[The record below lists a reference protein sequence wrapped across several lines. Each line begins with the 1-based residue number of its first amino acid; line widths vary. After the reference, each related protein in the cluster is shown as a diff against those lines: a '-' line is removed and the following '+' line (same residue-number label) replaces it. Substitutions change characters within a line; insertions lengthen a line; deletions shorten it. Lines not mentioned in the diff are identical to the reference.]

1 MQDPSKPIWINKTEV
16 KVKTD
21 KPVIFVATPVHSE
34 CSIHYTQS
42 LLQFQQACMK
52 KGIMVSFALLK
63 SSLVTQGRNLC
74 VSNFLESTDPY
85 THFLFIDSDIDFN
98 SETIFSMIEADKE
111 VIAAPYPLKAIDW
124 DKIHKRI
131 TTKDFDA
138 DTLSKMGFTWPIK
151 LENQTQVEIKK
162 GDDIRKWLHTYPMKI
177 ENPNNVNVERG
188 VIEVTHSPTGCM
200 LIKRQVFDKMMK
212 AYPELKIEQP
222 TVVNGQES
230 TKPYYYNFFDTYHEP
245 ESKRYYGED
254 FGFCK
259 RWTKIGGKCYLYVA
273 DDITHVG
280 EYRYTGNLLVDMTN
294 NLKKIDDS
302 NKIK

>member
-1 MQDPSKPIWINKTEV
+1 MQDPSKPIWINKVEV

-21 KPVIFVATPVHSE
+21 QPVIFVATPVHSE

-138 DTLSKMGFTWPIK
+138 ETLSKMGFTWPIK
-151 LENQTQVEIKK
+151 LENQTQIEVKK
-162 GDDIRKWLHTYPMKI
+162 GIM
-177 ENPNNVNVERG
+177 
-188 VIEVTHSPTGCM
+188 EVSHAPTGCM

-259 RWTKIGGKCYLYVA
+259 RWTKIDGKCYLYVA

-294 NLKKIDDS
+294 NLKTID
-302 NKIK
+302 